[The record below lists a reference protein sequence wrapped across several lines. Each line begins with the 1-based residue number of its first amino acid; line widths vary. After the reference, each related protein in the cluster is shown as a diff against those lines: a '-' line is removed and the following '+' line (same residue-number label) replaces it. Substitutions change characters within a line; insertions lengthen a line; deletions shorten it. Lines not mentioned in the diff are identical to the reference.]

1 MQHMTTGQATVE
13 TLLRHGIDTVYAV
26 PGVHNDH
33 LFDALYHASSRIR
46 VVHAR
51 HEQTAGYMAMG
62 AALATGRPQVLAV
75 VPGPGLLNASAAL
88 LTAHAAGAP
97 VIALVGQIRQAHIDR
112 GYGNLHELHDQ
123 LGILRRVAK
132 FSARINAPFEA
143 PALVDEAIHQACSGR
158 TRPAALECAIDVWG
172 QKGPVS
178 LVAPRA
184 PDLPPVDEGAVDA
197 AARLL
202 SRCKRPL
209 IVVGSGAQQAG
220 AEVLALAE
228 RLEAPVLSYRRGQGV
243 LAGTHR
249 LSVPAPIGHRLW
261 RETDLVLGIGTRLF
275 MQQESWGVDHDMAI
289 LRIDVDP
296 QEPDRW
302 RKADCAMVGDA
313 AATLRALLDRLPPEP
328 RGSRELELAGHRAWL
343 AQRLAGLEPQM
354 GFLRALRAALPEDG
368 ILVDE
373 VTQVGFA
380 SRVAF
385 PVLRPRTYISTY
397 QDNLGYGYG
406 TALGAK
412 AACPDRAVLSIAGD
426 GGFAYQAME
435 LATAVRHGIAV
446 VVVVFDDGKFGNVQR
461 IQATQFGNRLIACD
475 LANPDFVRFAES
487 FGVAAFRARTAAEL
501 EAALHR
507 AFALGTPALVH
518 VPVGEMPSVWDLIR
532 LPRVRG

>member
-1 MQHMTTGQATVE
+1 MVQMTTAQATVE

-46 VVHAR
+46 VIHAR

-88 LTAHAAGAP
+88 LTAHATGAP

-123 LGILRRVAK
+123 LGLLRSVTK
-132 FSARINAPFEA
+132 HCARITAPFEA
-143 PALVDEAIHQACSGR
+143 PELVDEAIHQACSGR
-158 TRPAALECAIDVWG
+158 TRPSALECAIDVWG
-172 QKGPVS
+172 QSCPVT
-178 LVAPRA
+178 LVDPRR
-184 PDLPPVDEGAVDA
+184 PDFPPVDEAAVDA
-197 AARLL
+197 AVRLL
-202 SRCKRPL
+202 ARSRRPL
-209 IVVGSGAQQAG
+209 IVVGSGAQDAG
-220 AEVLALAE
+220 PEVLALAE
-228 RLEAPVLSYRRGQGV
+228 RLEAPVVSFRRGQGV

-249 LSVPAPIGHRLW
+249 LAVPAPIGHRLW
-261 RETDLVLGIGTRLF
+261 READTVLGIGTRLF
-275 MQQESWGVDHDMAI
+275 MQQESWGVDAEMKI

-296 QEPDRW
+296 SEPDRF
-302 RKADCAMVGDA
+302 RKCDCAMIGA
-313 AATLRALLDRLPPEP
+313 AGATLRVLLDRLAPEQ
-328 RGSRELELAGHRAWL
+328 RASREQELAGHRAWL
-343 AQRLAGLEPQM
+343 AQRLAALEPQM
-354 GFLRALRAALPEDG
+354 GFLRAMRAALPEDG

-397 QDNLGYGYG
+397 QDNLGYGFG
-406 TALGAK
+406 TALGVK
-412 AACPDRAVLSIAGD
+412 AACPDHAVLSIAGD

-435 LATAVRHGIAV
+435 LATAVRHRLAV
-446 VVVVFDDGKFGNVQR
+446 VVVVFDDGKFGNVKR
-461 IQATQFGNRLIACD
+461 IQAAQFGNRLIACD

-487 FGVAAFRARTAAEL
+487 FGVAAFRAHSAEEL
-501 EAALHR
+501 EAALRR
-507 AFALGTPALVH
+507 AFDLGAPALVH

>member
-1 MQHMTTGQATVE
+1 MQQMTTAQATVE

-33 LFDALYHASSRIR
+33 LFDALYHASNRIR
-46 VVHAR
+46 VIHAR

-75 VPGPGLLNASAAL
+75 VPGPGLLNAGAAL

-97 VIALVGQIRQAHIDR
+97 VIALVGQIRQSHIDR

-123 LGILRRVAK
+123 LGILRSLTK
-132 FSARINAPFEA
+132 FCARISAPFEA
-143 PALVDEAIHQACSGR
+143 PELVDEAIHQACSGR
-158 TRPAALECAIDVWG
+158 TQPTALECAIDVWG
-172 QKGPVS
+172 QQGA
-178 LVAPRA
+178 VALIEPRA
-184 PDLPPVDEGAVDA
+184 PSFPLVDDAAVDEAV
-197 AARLL
+197 RLL
-202 SRCKRPL
+202 SASKRPL
-209 IVVGSGAQQAG
+209 IVVGSGAQDA
-220 AEVLALAE
+220 ATEVLALAE
-228 RLEAPVLSYRRGQGV
+228 RLEAPVVAYRRGQGV

-261 RETDLVLGIGTRLF
+261 RETDAVLGIGTRLF
-275 MQQESWGVDHDMAI
+275 MQQESWGVDRDMKI

-302 RKADCAMVGDA
+302 RKADCAMLGDA
-313 AATLRALLDRLPPEP
+313 AATLRVLLERLPPEP
-328 RGSRELELAGHRAWL
+328 RASRAAELAGHRAWL
-343 AQRLAGLEPQM
+343 AQRLSALEPQL
-354 GFLRALRAALPEDG
+354 GFLRAMRAALPDDG

-373 VTQVGFA
+373 VTQMGFA

-385 PVLRPRTYISTY
+385 PVLRPRSYISTY

-406 TALGAK
+406 TALGVK
-412 AACPDRAVLSIAGD
+412 AACPERAVLSIAGD
-426 GGFAYQAME
+426 GGFAYQGME
-435 LATAVRHGIAV
+435 LATAVRHRLGV

-487 FGVAAFRARTAAEL
+487 FGVAAFRAQSAAEL
-501 EAALHR
+501 ETALRR
-507 AFALGTPALVH
+507 AFDLGAPALVH